1 LFSLTHLKFTCLEIP
16 GVIQFSI
23 CYPFGKKDH
32 HTICFHCGTQL
43 GNWEVSDNPCVE
55 HAKKEP
61 YVSLCNSYKKDKNS
75 FKNATF
81 SSLLK
86 KVIYS
91 VLLKVSVCVNLL
103 KLTTRALV
111 LYWTEL
117 SSMLEK
123 CLYEFFECYN

>member
-1 LFSLTHLKFTCLEIP
+1 MLYSSLF
-16 GVIQFSI
+16 VILS
-23 CYPFGKKDH
+23 GKKDL
-32 HTICFHCGTQL
+32 TICFHCGTHL

-55 HAKKEP
+55 HAKMEP

-91 VLLKVSVCVNLL
+91 VLLKVCVCVCLKLL
-103 KLTTRALV
+103 KLITRALV
-111 LYWTEL
+111 LYYA
-117 SSMLEK
+117 EK
-123 CLYEFFECYN
+123 VFV